1 MIAGSVR
8 VRYKDRR
15 SPYRRYVE
23 QGAGTRPHHHHVG
36 CGQRVPDLFFILD
49 DLVPRVIGR
58 EVIKIPLTGDLDDR
72 VRRCN
77 PESLDG
83 REVQLERAA
92 ASTKDQDDRRLESES
107 VQSLLPRHPEEPL
120 SSRHPDRNGIS
131 HVTSSFRESHE
142 GPLREPARE
151 AVNPAGD
158 GVLLVKESRDF
169 KRVRREDSRGTRVAT
184 DAEHHAGAIFFQY
197 GAAAPQGLEEKDA
210 CASASRGSARE
221 PGERQG
227 VQLVA
232 RARYAEG
239 LDTPG

>member
-23 QGAGTRPHHHHVG
+23 QGTGTRPHHHHVG
-36 CGQRVPDLFFILD
+36 CGQSVPDLFFILD

-58 EVIKIPLTGDLDDR
+58 EAIKIPLARDRDDR

-92 ASTKDQDDRRLESES
+92 ASTEDQDDRRRESES
-107 VQSLLPRHPEEPL
+107 MQSLLPRHLEEPL
-120 SSRHPDRNGIS
+120 SSGHPDRNGTS
-131 HVTSSFRESHE
+131 QVASSFRESHE
-142 GPLREPARE
+142 GSLREPARK

-158 GVLLVKESRDF
+158 GILFVKESRDF
-169 KRVRREDSRGTRVAT
+169 KSVRREDSRGTRVAT
-184 DAEHHAGAIFFQY
+184 DAEHHAGAIFLQY
-197 GAAAPQGLEEKDA
+197 GAAAPQGPEEKDA
-210 CASASRGSARE
+210 CANAGRGSARE
-221 PGERQG
+221 PGER
-227 VQLVA
+227 
-232 RARYAEG
+232 
-239 LDTPG
+239 